1 MAMAFCAFMTAMAEA
16 AHEDAG
22 KHQQAHALPVGD
34 GAEESDGRQD
44 SVPQQH
50 DHISKDQGQRDRQQ
64 HAKAKMNKQ
73 RAQDSAAGQSASLP
87 IRAIIEA
94 MGASVPTY

>member
-1 MAMAFCAFMTAMAEA
+1 
-16 AHEDAG
+16 
-22 KHQQAHALPVGD
+22 
-34 GAEESDGRQD
+34 
-44 SVPQQH
+44 
-50 DHISKDQGQRDRQQ
+50 
-64 HAKAKMNKQ
+64 MNKQ